1 MPGIVQIG
9 PLVMASDRLL
19 ALALIMA
26 FLFGLERIALR
37 HGLPAKTGG
46 IALAVGIV
54 TARLA
59 YVLAHYDA
67 FAQDWA
73 SAFAIWQGGFTA
85 WAGFLGAAAVVA
97 WRVKPR
103 PALLRSLGM
112 LAATAGLWFA
122 GSALLRPPPRPMPEL
137 PELVDLQGQAFASAW
152 LEGRPHVVN
161 LWATWCP
168 PCRRELP
175 MLAEEAGR
183 AGVPVLLVSQGEAS
197 GTVAAYLRREGI
209 ADEAVLLD
217 GGSALSRALG
227 STALPTTLFVDAE
240 GRIVETHVGELSRAA
255 LADGIARI
263 QKQRMLIID

>member
-54 TARLA
+54 AARLA
-59 YVLAHYDA
+59 YVLTHYNA

-85 WAGFLGAAAVVA
+85 WAGLLGAGAIVA
-97 WRVKPR
+97 WRVRPR

-112 LAATAGLWFA
+112 LAAIAALWFG

-137 PELVDLQGQAFASAW
+137 PHLADLQGRAFAPGA
-152 LEGRPHVVN
+152 LAGRPYVIN

-183 AGVPVLLVSQGEAS
+183 AGVPILLVSQGEDARI
-197 GTVAAYLRREGI
+197 VRAFLKREGI
-209 ADEAVLLD
+209 AGDAVLLD
-217 GGSALSRALG
+217 RTSGLSLALG
-227 STALPTTLFVDAE
+227 STALPTTLFVDRQ
-240 GRIVETHVGELSRAA
+240 GRIVETQIGELSRAA
-255 LADGIARI
+255 LADGIAWI
-263 QKQRMLIID
+263 EE